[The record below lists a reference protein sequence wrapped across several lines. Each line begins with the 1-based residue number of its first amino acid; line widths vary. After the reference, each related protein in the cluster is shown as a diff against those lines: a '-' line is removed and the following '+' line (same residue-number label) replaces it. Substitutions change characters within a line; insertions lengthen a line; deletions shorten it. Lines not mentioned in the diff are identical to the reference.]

1 MKKLLLVICMLSV
14 EGQVWAQ
21 TAPPLASAS
30 AFAVLSAAPSPTPGA
45 VTCTNSTITGAV
57 GSSGPAASVVRTLC
71 PIAGAI
77 IAPVSAQVLTDFNAA
92 YNALAPKP
100 LDCDGAHT
108 LLSTITGPVTLP
120 PGVYCTPAA
129 LTGTGVLTLDGGGNT
144 NAVWIFKI
152 GSGTPATGALTGTAF
167 SVVMANGGQPCN
179 VFWWVAEA
187 ATMTN
192 SNFVGTILAGAAI
205 TSTGGATGGTFAGR
219 AMAKA
224 GVTLTGTTVT
234 DNCLGQNMG
243 GGGDDD
249 DHRGCKND
257 DDDRDKDHQDKDQGH
272 RDKDKDHPDKDHKD

>member
-1 MKKLLLVICMLSV
+1 MKKVLLVICMLSV
-14 EGQVWAQ
+14 GGLAWAQ
-21 TAPPLASAS
+21 SAPPLASAS
-30 AFAVLSAAPSPTPGA
+30 AFAVLSAAPAAAGA
-45 VTCTNSTITGAV
+45 VTCTNSAITGAV
-57 GSSGPAASVVRTLC
+57 GSSGPAASVVRTVC

-77 IAPVSAQVLTDFNAA
+77 IAPVSAQVLADFNAA

-108 LLSTITGPVTLP
+108 LLSTITGPVTLL

-129 LTGTGVLTLDGGGNT
+129 LTGAGVLTLDGGGNS

-152 GSGTPATGALTGTAF
+152 GSGTPATGALTGTGF

-187 ATMTN
+187 VTMTN

-205 TSTGGATGGTFAGR
+205 TSTGGPAGGTFVGR
-219 AMAKA
+219 ALAKA
-224 GVTLTGTTVT
+224 AVTLTGTTVT
-234 DNCLGQNMG
+234 DNCLGQIQG

-257 DDDRDKDHQDKDQGH
+257 DDDRDKDKDH
-272 RDKDKDHPDKDHKD
+272 HDKDKDHLDKDHKD